1 MGVSPFNRQFGARLL
16 NRLRF
21 RTKLMLLPIVAAVG
35 FVVVLVVSAYFGT
48 RNQNL
53 LVRVENGYY
62 PAVETSEQL
71 NHELTSIQRG
81 LQDAVAA
88 ASPGALAEVDKV
100 RDAFH
105 ARTQQALNNPV
116 SDPQEVRALQTAFD
130 TYYTEARAA
139 SQRMM
144 GGEAGDALLRS
155 LESMKARQN
164 AVQTILDRAVERDR
178 TAIAEAFKTTRSTQR
193 LSTIIITV
201 IVFLF
206 VAVLVLVSLHVAT
219 LVAQSIKQAVSA
231 VQAVAAG
238 DLSNDFTVE
247 STDETGDLLSAMK
260 VTAATLATIIGKVRH
275 GASTL
280 ASAATQLVSSAM
292 ELSQSTSQQA
302 ASVEESTASLEE
314 MSASIA
320 QNAENSR
327 VMGQIAVK
335 AAHDAEQS
343 GTAVGETVV
352 AMRSIAERISIVEE
366 IAFQTN
372 LLALNAAIEAARAGE
387 SGRGFAVVAS
397 EVRKLAER
405 SQTAAKE
412 IRNLAS
418 NSVSVAERSGSLMQ
432 ELVGTTK
439 KTSDLLLEVA
449 AASNEQA
456 SGVTQMNR
464 AMSQLD
470 QVTQRN
476 AAAAE
481 ELSSTA
487 EEMSSQAA
495 TLHEAI
501 SFFTVMDGQDTPHI
515 PSAPAAPRRK
525 PVAAPAQSPHV
536 ATAYASTLQPPLP
549 VGDAGDYKRF

>member
-35 FVVVLVVSAYFGT
+35 FVIVLIVSGYFGA
-48 RNQNL
+48 RNQAL

-81 LQDAVAA
+81 LQDAVAS
-88 ASPGALAEVDKV
+88 ASPAALGEVDKV
-100 RDAFH
+100 RDAFR

-116 SDPQEVRALQTAFD
+116 SDAQEVRALQTAFE
-130 TYYTEARAA
+130 TYYSEARAA

-164 AVQTILDRAVERDR
+164 AVQVILDRAVDRDR
-178 TAIAEAFKTTRSTQR
+178 AAIGEAFKTTRSTQR
-193 LSTIIITV
+193 LSTFMITA
-201 IVFLF
+201 IVLLF
-206 VAVLVLVSLHVAT
+206 VAVLVLVSLHVAH

-238 DLSNDFTVE
+238 DLTNDFIVE

-260 VTAATLATIIGKVRH
+260 VTAGTLATIIGKVRH

-335 AAHDAEQS
+335 AARDAEQS

-418 NSVSVAERSGSLMQ
+418 NSVSVAERSGALMQ

-501 SFFTVMDGQDTPHI
+501 SFFTVADGQDTPHV
-515 PSAPAAPRRK
+515 PTAPAAPRRR
-525 PVAAPAQSPHV
+525 PVTAPAQSPHA

>member
-35 FVVVLVVSAYFGT
+35 FVIVLIVSGYFGA
-48 RNQNL
+48 RNQAL

-81 LQDAVAA
+81 LQDAVAS
-88 ASPGALAEVDKV
+88 ASPAALGEVDKV
-100 RDAFH
+100 RDAFR

-116 SDPQEVRALQTAFD
+116 TDAQEVRALQTAFE
-130 TYYTEARAA
+130 TYYSEARAA

-164 AVQTILDRAVERDR
+164 AVQVILDRAVDRDR
-178 TAIAEAFKTTRSTQR
+178 AAIGEAFKTTRSTQR
-193 LSTIIITV
+193 LSTFMITA
-201 IVFLF
+201 IVLLF
-206 VAVLVLVSLHVAT
+206 VAVLVLVSLHVAH

-238 DLSNDFTVE
+238 DLTNDFIVE

-260 VTAATLATIIGKVRH
+260 VTAGTLATIIGKVRH

-335 AAHDAEQS
+335 AARDAEQS

-418 NSVSVAERSGSLMQ
+418 NSVSVAERSGALMQ

-501 SFFTVMDGQDTPHI
+501 SFFTVADGQDTPHV
-515 PSAPAAPRRK
+515 PTAPAAPRRR
-525 PVAAPAQSPHV
+525 PVTAPAQSPHA